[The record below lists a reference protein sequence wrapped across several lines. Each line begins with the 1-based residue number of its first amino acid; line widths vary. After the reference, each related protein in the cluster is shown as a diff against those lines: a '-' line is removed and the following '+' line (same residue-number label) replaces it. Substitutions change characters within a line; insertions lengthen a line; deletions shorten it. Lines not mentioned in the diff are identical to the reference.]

1 MSLDAQT
8 RRQFLS
14 EYRQIRYAEGR
25 GSDDP
30 AHYRTLPYTDLSA
43 RNTAR
48 WAMRG
53 KTYRY
58 FERRILPPI
67 ERPAQ
72 RPLQI
77 LDLGEGNAWMSYR
90 LALRNHRQV
99 AVDIFSDA
107 KDGLGAARNY
117 PQQIESL

>member
-1 MSLDAQT
+1 MILDAQA

-14 EYRQIRYAEGR
+14 EYRQIGHAEAR

-30 AHYRTLPYTDLSA
+30 AYYRALPYIDLSA
-43 RNTAR
+43 PNTAR
-48 WAMRG
+48 WTRRG
-53 KTYRY
+53 RTYRY
-58 FERRILPPI
+58 CERRILPPI

-72 RPLQI
+72 QPTDI
-77 LDLGEGNAWMSYR
+77 LDLGEGNAEMSYR
-90 LALRNHRQV
+90 LVLRNRRPV
-99 AVDIFSDA
+99 AVDFFSDA